1 MTTYDWFV
9 GSASKRLGQQG
20 WVHAIG
26 FRSEQ
31 GLLALVSCD
40 LPDIAGIDA
49 TAITAH
55 ITLHPIEPVEV
66 ILVAN
71 SSQSAVDYAT
81 LNPATKH
88 QAIHAIVDTIIDAL
102 TFGCP
107 ATLRV
112 TPHVL
117 QWRKFDEQPI
127 ATLTL
132 HPRQQPIDTA
142 LHQQLTHDCG
152 DPVLMVYH
160 AWDNDAWDNTTIA
173 AQLATCSA
181 TPVTSVDWHHHDD
194 CWLLHIN
201 HTTLGVI
208 PGTVAI
214 DPLWPHHLIAA
225 RPHVTLT
232 AAQTE
237 TVRFFLHEAN
247 HDVNHD

>member
-1 MTTYDWFV
+1 MKTRLTEFYSDAYAYAV
-9 GSASKRLGQQG
+9 GYRDGRNHSY
-20 WVHAIG
+20 
-26 FRSEQ
+26 
-31 GLLALVSCD
+31 CD

-88 QAIHAIVDTIIDAL
+88 HAIHAIVDAIIDAL

>member
-88 QAIHAIVDTIIDAL
+88 HAIHAIVDAIIDTL

-214 DPLWPHHLIAA
+214 NPLWPHHLIAA

>member
-1 MTTYDWFV
+1 MTTHDWFV

-31 GLLALVSCD
+31 GLLALVTCD
-40 LPDIAGIDA
+40 LHDIAGIDA

-55 ITLHPIEPVEV
+55 ITLHPIESVEV
-66 ILVAN
+66 LLMAN
-71 SSQSAVDYAT
+71 SSQSAVDYTT

-88 QAIHAIVDTIIDAL
+88 HVIHAIVDAIIDAL

-112 TPHVL
+112 TPHAL

-132 HPRQQPIDTA
+132 HPPQQIIDTT

-152 DPVLMVYH
+152 DPVLMMRH
-160 AWDNDAWDNTTIA
+160 AWDNDAWDSTTIG

-181 TPVTSVDWHHHDD
+181 TPVTSVDWQHHDD

-208 PGTVAI
+208 QGTVAS
-214 DPLWPHHLIAA
+214 DPYWPHHLIAT

-232 AAQTE
+232 AAQTAA
-237 TVRFFLHEAN
+237 TFVFLHEAN